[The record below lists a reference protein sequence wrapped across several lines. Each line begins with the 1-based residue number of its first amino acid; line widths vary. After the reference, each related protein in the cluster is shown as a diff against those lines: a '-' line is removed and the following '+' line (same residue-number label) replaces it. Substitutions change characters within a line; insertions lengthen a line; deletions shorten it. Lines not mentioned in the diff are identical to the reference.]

1 MLAYFE
7 LFTKIIGWSALA
19 AAASRRRRRTP

>member
-7 LFTKIIGWSALA
+7 LFAKIIGWSALA
-19 AAASRRRRRTP
+19 AAASKRTP